1 METITEIPTSRLEE
15 LFLEELR
22 ELYGAERHQLTVL
35 PLLKTA
41 AASQKLKNVL
51 SSHLEDTREQIL
63 RLEAI
68 FAKTGFPVV
77 GRTSEA
83 ILGITREAEK
93 VIGGTAPGTAT
104 RDAGLIVA
112 TQKLEH
118 YEISCYGSL
127 AQHARTLNYH
137 AIDEIL
143 EDSLMEE
150 KEADDLL
157 SALAE
162 NYINTDALGEAP
174 IGGDHSS
181 GS

>member
-1 METITEIPTSRLEE
+1 MRYMETVTENPKSRLEE

-22 ELYGAERHQLTVL
+22 ELYGAERHQLIVL
-35 PLLKTA
+35 PLFKTA

-51 SSHLEDTREQIL
+51 SSHLEDTREQIR

-68 FAKTGFPVV
+68 FVKKGVPVL

-112 TQKLEH
+112 AQKLEH

-127 AQHARTLNYH
+127 AQHARTLNYD

-162 NYINTDALGEAP
+162 NYINTDARGER
-174 IGGDHSS
+174 I
-181 GS
+181 